1 MKISVVIPVYN
12 GEKTV
17 ETLNEKLIGYLKKSK
32 YDFEIV
38 YVHDY
43 GDDNSLEKLETL
55 EVLYPNNVKLI
66 KLNRNFGQHNAIIC
80 GFNYCTGDFIVT
92 MDEDLQHDPDD
103 ILKLI
108 KEQKKE
114 DYDVV
119 YGFYNS
125 PKHSGFRNL
134 TSRVVKKL
142 LSIAIPEL
150 HKDYSAYRLIRTS
163 VAKETIKMKN
173 SYTFLDG
180 YLTWITQNISST
192 QVSHNERLA
201 GDSSYNFKTLFRH
214 LSNVIFTFSKLPIT
228 LLTYG
233 SLLMILISLFFSV
246 YQVANK
252 LFFNNVIPGY
262 ASVIVFIAVGVS
274 MILFGLSIIG
284 EYLFRINLK
293 TTKRPNYIVKKTKK

>member
-1 MKISVVIPVYN
+1 MKISVVVPVYN

-17 ETLNEKLIGYLKKSK
+17 ETLNEKLIGYFKKSK
-32 YDFEIV
+32 YEFEIV

-43 GDDNSLEKLETL
+43 GYDNSLEKLKTI
-55 EVLYPNNVKLI
+55 EVLFSNNVKLI

-80 GFNYCTGDFIVT
+80 GFNYCSGDFIVT

-134 TSRVVKKL
+134 TSRFVKKL
-142 LSIAIPEL
+142 LSVAIPEL

-180 YLTWITQNISST
+180 YLTWVTQNISST
-192 QVSHNERLA
+192 RVSHNERLA
-201 GDSSYNFKTLFRH
+201 GKSSYNFKTLFRH
-214 LSNVIFTFSKLPIT
+214 LSNVIFTFSKLPIA

-233 SLLMILISLFFSV
+233 SLLMILFSLLFSA

-252 LFFNNVIPGY
+252 LIFNNVIPGY
-262 ASVIVFIAVGVS
+262 ASVIIFIAVGLS
-274 MILFGLSIIG
+274 LTLFGLSIIG

-293 TTKRPNYIVKKTKK
+293 TTKRPNYIVKE